1 MQAVSDTVSIV
12 EVGPRDGLQFEPG
25 ILPIADKISL
35 IEKLVDAGLDQIEV
49 GSFVSPDKIPQLADT
64 DELFKRLDKKRAF
77 VYSALV
83 PNEKGMQRALA
94 ADVKTIAVF
103 TAASETF
110 SRKNIGCSIDESFE
124 RFKPVIELAKDNDI
138 DVRGYLSCVF
148 GCPYEG
154 KIKMADTVRIA
165 ERLYNAGCYEVSLG
179 DTIGVGTP
187 NQAQALIL
195 HTGGVI
201 PIDKIAVHFHDTR
214 GQALANILACL
225 EMGISTIDSSVA
237 GLGGC
242 PYAQGASGNVAT
254 EDVVYMLHGLGIES
268 GVDLKKIIDVG
279 RWVSEKLKRINQSRV
294 GLSGAPD
301 WILES

>member
-1 MQAVSDTVSIV
+1 MQAVSDTVNIV

-25 ILPIADKISL
+25 TLHIDDKVTL
-35 IEKLVDAGLDQIEV
+35 IEKLVDAGLDMIEV
-49 GSFVSPDKIPQLADT
+49 GSFVSPGKIPQLAET
-64 DELFKRLDKKRAF
+64 DELFKRLDKNRAY

-83 PNEKGMQRALA
+83 PNEQGMQRALD

-103 TAASETF
+103 TATSETF
-110 SRKNIGCSIDESFE
+110 TKKNIGCSIEESFE
-124 RFKPVIELAKDNDI
+124 RFKPVFELAKENDI
-138 DVRGYLSCVF
+138 EVRGYLSCVF

-154 KIKMADTVRIA
+154 KIDMSDTIRVA
-165 ERLYNAGCYEVSLG
+165 EKLYNAGCYEISLG

-187 NQAQALIL
+187 NQAQTLIL
-195 HTGGVI
+195 HAGGVI

-225 EMGISTIDSSVA
+225 EMGISTIDSSIA

-242 PYAQGASGNVAT
+242 PYAPGASGNVAT

-268 GVDLKKIIDVG
+268 GVDLKKVIDIG
-279 RWVSEKLKRINQSRV
+279 RWVSEKLNRPNQSRV
-294 GLSGAPD
+294 GLAGAPD